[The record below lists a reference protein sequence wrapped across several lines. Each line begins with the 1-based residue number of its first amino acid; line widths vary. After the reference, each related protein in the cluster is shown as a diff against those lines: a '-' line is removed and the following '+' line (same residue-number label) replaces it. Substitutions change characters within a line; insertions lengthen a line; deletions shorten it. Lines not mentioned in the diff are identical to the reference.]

1 MELKK
6 IIKQIFCRHKW
17 VTETI
22 WEEDYNY
29 DMRIRTLSPVK
40 YKKCTKCGKVI
51 RLCNVHLSD
60 DED

>member
-22 WEEDYNY
+22 WEEDYDY
-29 DMRIRTLSPVK
+29 DMRIRALSPVK

-51 RLCNVHLSD
+51 RLGNVYLSD
-60 DED
+60 DEE